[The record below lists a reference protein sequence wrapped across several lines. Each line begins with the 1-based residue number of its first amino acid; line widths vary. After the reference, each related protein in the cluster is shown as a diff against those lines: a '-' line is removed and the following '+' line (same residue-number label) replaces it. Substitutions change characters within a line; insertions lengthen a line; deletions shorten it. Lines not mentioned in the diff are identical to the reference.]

1 MKLLVTIKSSWT
13 VLLLW
18 LILCGVLIENVGVC
32 EGGLPGLALR
42 QSMLSQIGMGIAGSI
57 VPKNLTRSKRVP
69 ARYVGAVM
77 AILGTFHEA
86 GVLPQEVDPRANQLI
101 RSLIQFQSVFMK
113 SQEPEVQTFISSA
126 LSFREGRNGAKLLDS
141 FYEKGWT
148 SETLEALVEYSLQHP
163 MEDNPRIESAF
174 QSYHLSKDDWGLIEE
189 VFLKARREFVRQDQ
203 DLHEVFVRQ
212 RQLMPGG
219 GR

>member
-1 MKLLVTIKSSWT
+1 M
-13 VLLLW
+13 
-18 LILCGVLIENVGVC
+18 
-32 EGGLPGLALR
+32 
-42 QSMLSQIGMGIAGSI
+42 
-57 VPKNLTRSKRVP
+57 
-69 ARYVGAVM
+69 AV
-77 AILGTFHEA
+77 LGTFHEA
-86 GVLPQEVDPRANQLI
+86 GVLPQETDPRANQLM

-148 SETLEALVEYSLQHP
+148 SETLEALVEYSLQYP
-163 MEDNPRIESAF
+163 MEDNPGIESAF
-174 QSYHLSKDDWGLIEE
+174 QSYHLSKDDWRLIEE

-212 RQLMPGG
+212 RQLMSGG